1 MSQTLV
7 QITSYFEDSP
17 VARRRWSSL
26 EERRKSFLDDIISLG
41 GQFVKAG
48 PDDSCQ
54 THGHERCLDRFFFFP
69 TEDVETV
76 RQLLDSTT
84 TLITVYEG
92 EIL

>member
-1 MSQTLV
+1 MSKKCIACNGSGYYDT
-7 QITSYFEDSP
+7 TN
-17 VARRRWSSL
+17 SL
-26 EERRKSFLDDIISLG
+26 ISLG

-84 TLITVYEG
+84 TLITVYE
-92 EIL
+92 EI